1 MVAQTLRKNFSMKTA
16 NVVLVVVIVAVASY
30 LAGFHTPK
38 PLHCAE
44 LLQDGRKLIS
54 ITYNGIDLRCK
65 YSLPRQFY
73 EYSPQELRRMA
84 GAKERMEKIRGH
96 SDAKGNSDAKTG
108 APSN

>member
-1 MVAQTLRKNFSMKTA
+1 MVAQILRKNFLMKTA
-16 NVVLVVVIVAVASY
+16 NVVLVVVIVAVVSY
-30 LAGFHTPK
+30 FAGFHTPK

-54 ITYNGIDLRCK
+54 ITYNGKDLICK
-65 YSLPRQFY
+65 YFLPPAKY
-73 EYSPQELRRMA
+73 ELSPEELRRMA
-84 GAKERMEKIRGH
+84 RAKERMEKIRGH